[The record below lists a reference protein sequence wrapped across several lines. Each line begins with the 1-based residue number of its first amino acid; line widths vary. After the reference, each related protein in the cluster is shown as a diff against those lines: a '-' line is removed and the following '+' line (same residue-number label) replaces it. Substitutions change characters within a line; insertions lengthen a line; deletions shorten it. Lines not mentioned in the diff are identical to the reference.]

1 MKIITNNKP
10 RFLVYGYELT
20 DKQKA
25 DFDYLDD
32 VDSENFV
39 RYQGMI
45 IHIGEFMRLSDDC
58 EEGKAGWHG
67 VYDLNAF
74 CGVLVKLLNNDQ
86 VIVGKVIC

>member
-10 RFLVYGYELT
+10 RFLAYGHELA

-32 VDSENFV
+32 IDSESFV

-45 IHIGEFMRLSDDC
+45 IHIGEFMRLSGDC
-58 EEGKAGWHG
+58 EESKQGWHG
-67 VYDLNAF
+67 VYGLNAF
-74 CGVLVKLLNNDQ
+74 CGVLVKLLDNDR
-86 VIVGKVIC
+86 VIVGKVLC